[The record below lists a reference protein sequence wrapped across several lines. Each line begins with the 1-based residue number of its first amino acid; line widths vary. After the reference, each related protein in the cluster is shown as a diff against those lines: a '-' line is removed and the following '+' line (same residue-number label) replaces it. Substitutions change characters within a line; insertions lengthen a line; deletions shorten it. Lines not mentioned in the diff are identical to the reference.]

1 MVLLRR
7 DGVLSGWVG
16 DVEEAEQ
23 RPAQDRPLLGPTFLP
38 EIERRLAHVRSR
50 PARLS

>member
-1 MVLLRR
+1 MCFSLA
-7 DGVLSGWVG
+7 SGYGRVG

-23 RPAQDRPLLGPTFLP
+23 PLLGPTFPP